1 LFRLHSPTRTPHP
14 LFCFFHRRYHTA
26 VQVGLGKNMEAIL
39 VDTDKTAQEGIKYLK
54 EQRVGVA
61 TFIPCESV
69 RVDPL
74 RETLRDL
81 GGSVRMSP

>member
-1 LFRLHSPTRTPHP
+1 
-14 LFCFFHRRYHTA
+14 

-39 VDTDKTAQEGIKYLK
+39 VDTDKTAHEGIKYLK

-61 TFIPCESV
+61 TFIPCDSV

-81 GGSVRMSP
+81 GGSVCRRHVCFFIVMFRTFLPTLSLALPTHVP